1 MGDLAVDLQSALQ
14 ASLILSAGICFFGGL
29 VASLSPC
36 VYPLLPVVASYV
48 GSRTIGERTRFKAF
62 FLSLAYVLGLAAV
75 YSALGMI
82 AAMTGSLFGSISTNP
97 WAQLIVG
104 NIIILFGL
112 NVLEVIPLPLLAP
125 QGGSGGSNDH
135 RGLIGAFI
143 IGAVSG
149 IVASPC
155 TAPVLGVV
163 LTYVASTQNVVQ
175 GGLLLFVFS
184 LGMGLLLIIVG
195 TFSGLMT
202 ALPRP
207 GNWMRVVRVILGLAM
222 IGLGEYFVFQAG
234 KLML

>member
-1 MGDLAVDLQSALQ
+1 MGNLAIDLQSALE
-14 ASLILSAGICFFGGL
+14 ASLLLSVGISFLGGV

-36 VYPLLPVVASYV
+36 VYPLLPVVGSYV
-48 GSRTIGERTRFKAF
+48 SSRTIGEKTRFKAF
-62 FLSLAYVLGLAAV
+62 VLSLAYVLGLAVV
-75 YSALGMI
+75 YSALGMV
-82 AAMTGSLFGSISTNP
+82 AALTGSLFGSISSDP

-112 NVLEVIPLPLLAP
+112 NVLEVIPLPFMGMTAG
-125 QGGSGGSNDH
+125 QGSGSD
-135 RGLIGAFI
+135 RKGLIGAFL

-149 IVASPC
+149 VVASPC

-184 LGMGLLLIIVG
+184 LGMGLLLIVVG
-195 TFSGLMT
+195 TFSGL
-202 ALPRP
+202 AASLPKP
-207 GNWMRVVRVILGLAM
+207 GKWMQVLRVILGLAL

-234 KLML
+234 RLML